1 MTPRSIRKGSTR
13 REIAGMMFWNL
24 AAGLVGCSKPT
35 QGAMTDLQEMAD
47 QQELAILSLV
57 AVDYGIRT
65 DLSGRTVAGAGA
77 GRIVLRDRPYSIA
90 VSAEGEW
97 IAWDNWSARPEPE
110 GIGAKLLVILA
121 TTSPPTR
128 SLTFDS
134 WFGGPLAISSKAE
147 HLALI
152 KGVTGQKQPYSL
164 VVADT
169 AAARVEHDVTDLVT
183 RFPLARAVRL
193 GLSGSGNRLVV
204 GSAEWFTVI
213 DLPSRKSVYE
223 ARGRYPS
230 LSPDG
235 EFLAFVD
242 QDRRVFLRALSTRS
256 GRILRGRSGSVDESG
271 RGARTDDTCWPE
283 FPGRFRFRRS
293 WLR

>member
-1 MTPRSIRKGSTR
+1 M
-13 REIAGMMFWNL
+13 
-24 AAGLVGCSKPT
+24 
-35 QGAMTDLQEMAD
+35 
-47 QQELAILSLV
+47 
-57 AVDYGIRT
+57 
-65 DLSGRTVAGAGA
+65 
-77 GRIVLRDRPYSIA
+77 
-90 VSAEGEW
+90 SAEGEW

-256 GRILRGRSGSVDESG
+256 GRILRGRSGSVDGIGAWSPDGRYLLAGVSG
-271 RGARTDDTCWPE
+271 TLSLSKKLVAIDSRTNRVVDLMPLGDLSGDKCVWVKKSFLSSSSTL
-283 FPGRFRFRRS
+283 G
-293 WLR
+293 